1 MFEVLEK
8 EMVISVCMFACLLL
22 SLFTRVFLGVLYQN
36 MIRETDNMAST
47 ENKLL
52 KQCKLKFANCFELSG
67 GVPNVSVFVDK
78 FINHLSLGHLSFG
91 MLYHF
96 SGQAMLLSVVFSGIG
111 ICRSIVKGRTLGDIL
126 PFYIVSFI
134 GLYLYFSISTVV
146 DIKSKRRTLKI
157 NLVDYLENH
166 LSPRIDVTRQDM
178 ELLYGDAAFCE
189 KPGKKSRN
197 RTLPERQGERK
208 KRRTVELMPISGGMR
223 TEAASGETA
232 ALQAEKLA
240 AGGTLPEAENPAA
253 VTEEELEALLREFLS
268 FS

>member
-1 MFEVLEK
+1 MSL
-8 EMVISVCMFACLLL
+8 CLW
-22 SLFTRVFLGVLYQN
+22 N
-36 MIRETDNMAST
+36 
-47 ENKLL
+47 
-52 KQCKLKFANCFELSG
+52 
-67 GVPNVSVFVDK
+67 K

-240 AGGTLPEAENPAA
+240 AGGTLPEAGKSGGCNGGRAGSTFA
-253 VTEEELEALLREFLS
+253 GVSIFFLNLVTDFVILKGNKSFTKQHERYFQDGGICCRQRGWMRRERRRI
-268 FS
+268 